1 MRRWGRVAAK
11 GTRAVARPKQPM
23 PTQAEL
29 EILHVLWERG
39 PSTVRQV
46 RDVLSAARPRAYT
59 SIMSLLNIMVDKGLV
74 TRSADG
80 RAFLYKARKPRERT
94 LASIVGDL
102 LGRAFAG
109 SAHELVA
116 HLLEQSK
123 PSPAELDEIRRTIEA
138 YERQEGR

>member
-1 MRRWGRVAAK
+1 MARR
-11 GTRAVARPKQPM
+11 KQQM
-23 PTQAEL
+23 PTEAEL
-29 EILHVLWERG
+29 EILHVLWDRG

-46 RDVLSAARPRAYT
+46 REVLSATRPRAYT

-80 RAFLYKARKPRERT
+80 RAFIYRARKPRERT

-109 SAHELVA
+109 SPHQLVA

-123 PSPAELDEIRRTIEA
+123 PSPAELDEIRRTIED
-138 YERQEGR
+138 YERQED